1 MYLRSLRV
9 QGFKTFARR
18 IDLPFGR
25 GITAIVGPNGSG
37 KSNLVDAIRWAL
49 GERNARG
56 LRGNRMED
64 VIYAGG
70 PGKSAVG
77 MAEVSLTIDNA
88 EQRINVE
95 FSEVE
100 VARRLFRSGESE
112 YLINGTRARLKDIDA
127 LLSSTGLR
135 QDGYAVVAQNDIDY
149 VIQAAPALRRELIEE
164 AAGVR
169 RLRDQRQEA
178 VNRLS
183 DAERDM
189 RRARDLL
196 DELNPRAEELRMQ
209 AVAAEEY
216 QRVAAQLKMLQGS
229 LARDGWRKAMVQL
242 RKAQNREQ
250 AARNKRESAAA
261 ALADFEPLYASHR
274 ADLAAAREAR
284 WNHLQAVADLRLRL
298 AEAQHQVRIA
308 DQRCDSAQQALEAAH
323 QEMFR
328 LQASERAGGQVVEE
342 LERAVQEASAE
353 LEEATRLADT
363 ATTDERVGRE
373 SRAGLEADRGAR
385 DRRHQEIHRERLTI
399 QAELRQIEGRCQ
411 FLREQRDAAQVELAA
426 WSERN
431 SHLLEELQ
439 RQRTALEAEERSL
452 GERINGIAELEARL
466 SVAARAVVD
475 AERIV
480 ESAGADAQ
488 AVDAEYAAISLLRE
502 RAQPRSP
509 LNEKAD
515 LGLERLLHA
524 VTVPVELQPAVEAA
538 LADWLL
544 GWVAHDSESLDRAIS
559 LLSSDGGSERETILF
574 NPPSAGSD
582 PMPPGIDSLKD
593 RITAP
598 ASIQPLINRL
608 LAQVAIVENL
618 AAARRLLA
626 TNPELRVVTR
636 SGEFVTS
643 FAYRGGRPK
652 DAPLQAEAQF
662 REVESARER
671 TQKTLSSARTNLQ
684 AVTAGQAALLA
695 ESAAARAQLDAARAE
710 HAHLSA
716 VATAGS
722 ITGDRER
729 ELGRELAEKVGR
741 LASLLLDAERLHAD
755 AEQRQERTGQEEDAI
770 RRELAAIDERIQEHG
785 GQLAI
790 HQQHRQE
797 SELRA
802 ALSRQRHEDL
812 VRQLERARQVWR
824 SHGDDLAQRQAAA
837 QVLATQPSLIETER
851 AGWVTAVND
860 VMAQL
865 AGLEAEALPDADGLR
880 TLEEQVHQDEQ
891 RNVTL
896 QVALAQSD
904 DAVVA
909 AAEEIAVAQAE
920 VERCADALREDG
932 QALHEEEP
940 PEDVDWQK
948 TEREVSRLQR
958 RLDGMGA
965 VNLLAPE
972 EYAQLHNRCESLG
985 TQLVD
990 LEAAAGQLT
999 ELRQR
1004 LEDEI
1009 DSRFRTV
1016 FQSVA
1021 VNFQEFFVELFEGGR
1036 ATLRLE
1042 TQPEGDPLDE
1052 GVEIL
1057 AQTPGKRLQ
1066 PLTLLSG
1073 GERALTALA
1082 FLFALQAVNP
1092 SPFHVLDEVDAALD
1106 DANVVR
1112 FNRVLRR
1119 LASDQQFL
1127 IVTHNHST
1135 MAQAEV
1141 LYGVTLGE
1149 HGISRMVSV
1158 RLEGEAS
1165 RMPRVAERTA

>member
-1 MYLRSLRV
+1 MYLKSLRV

-95 FSEVE
+95 FSEIE

-178 VNRLS
+178 LNRLT

-196 DELNPRAEELRMQ
+196 DELNPRSEELRTQ

-229 LARDGWRKAMVQL
+229 LTRDAWRKAMVQL
-242 RKAQNREQ
+242 RKAQNRELT
-250 AARNKRESAAA
+250 ARNKRESAAA
-261 ALADFEPLYASHR
+261 ALADFEPLYARHR
-274 ADLAAAREAR
+274 ADLSGAREAR
-284 WNHLQAVADLRLRL
+284 WNHQQAVADLRLRL

-308 DQRCDSAQQALEAAH
+308 DQRRDSAQQVVDAAQ

-328 LQASERAGGQVVEE
+328 MQASERAGGQVVEE
-342 LERAVQEASAE
+342 LERGVQAAVAE
-353 LEEATRLADT
+353 LEEATRLAT
-363 ATTDERVGRE
+363 AASAEERAGRE

-385 DRRHQEIHRERLTI
+385 DRRHQDIHRDRLTI
-399 QAELRQIEGRCQ
+399 QAELRQLEGRCL
-411 FLREQRDAAQVELAA
+411 FLREQRDAAQAELAT

-431 SHLLEELQ
+431 SQLLEELQ
-439 RQRTALEAEERSL
+439 RQRTALEAGERSL
-452 GERINGIAELEARL
+452 GGRTSAVAELEVRL
-466 SVAARAVVD
+466 ALAVRTVGD
-475 AERIV
+475 AERTV
-480 ESAGADAQ
+480 QSTGAEAQ
-488 AVDAEYAAISLLRE
+488 AVDAEYAALSLLRE

-509 LNEKAD
+509 LSEKTD

-524 VTVPVELQPAVEAA
+524 VTVPVEFQPAVEAV

-544 GWVAHDSESLDRAIS
+544 GWVAHDTETVDRAIS

-574 NPPSAGSD
+574 NPPGAGPD
-582 PMPPGIDSLKD
+582 LMAPGIESLKGK
-593 RITAP
+593 ITAP
-598 ASIQPLINRL
+598 ASIHPLIDRL
-608 LAQVAIVENL
+608 LGQVAIVENL
-618 AAARRLLA
+618 TVARRLLA
-626 TNPELRVVTR
+626 AHPELRVVTR
-636 SGEFVTS
+636 SGEFLTS

-652 DAPLQAEAQF
+652 DAPLQTEAQF
-662 REVESARER
+662 RDVESARER
-671 TQKTLSSARTNLQ
+671 TQKTLRGASTNLQ
-684 AVTAGQAALLA
+684 AVTAAHAVLL
-695 ESAAARAQLDAARAE
+695 EERATANVQLDAARAE
-710 HAHLSA
+710 HARLSA

-722 ITGDRER
+722 LTGDRER
-729 ELGRELAEKVGR
+729 ELGRELTDKVDR
-741 LASLLLDAERLHAD
+741 LESLLLDAERLHAD
-755 AEQRQERTGQEEDAI
+755 AEHRQERTGEEEEAVS
-770 RRELAAIDERIQEHG
+770 RELVAIDQRIQEQG

-797 SELRA
+797 FELRA

-812 VRQLERARQVWR
+812 HRQLERARQVWR

-837 QVLATQPSLIETER
+837 QVLATQPTLIETER
-851 AGWVTAVND
+851 AGWITAVND

-865 AGLEAEALPDADGLR
+865 AGLEAEALPDAGGLR
-880 TLEEQVHQDEQ
+880 TIEEQVHQDEQ
-891 RNVTL
+891 RNVAL
-896 QVALAQSD
+896 QVGLAQSD
-904 DAVVA
+904 DAVA
-909 AAEEIAVAQAE
+909 AASEEIALAQVE
-920 VERCADALREDG
+920 VERCAESLREDG

-940 PEDVDWQK
+940 SEEVDWQK

-972 EYAQLHNRCESLG
+972 EFAQLQTRCESLG
-985 TQLVD
+985 TQLAD

-1016 FQSVA
+1016 FQAVA

-1042 TQPEGDPLDE
+1042 TQPDGNPLDD

-1092 SPFHVLDEVDAALD
+1092 SPFYVLDEVDAALD

-1119 LASDQQFL
+1119 LANDQQFL

-1141 LYGVTLGE
+1141 LYGVTLAE
-1149 HGISRMVSV
+1149 HGISRIVSV